1 MSRVILTNWRPG
13 LRKVSLNKLLQDRA
27 GMSLTTA
34 KAAVDQLLEGRP
46 VTIEVGSPDSAV
58 TLAREALALGAECK
72 VE

>member
-1 MSRVILTNWRPG
+1 MPGVILKDWRPG

-27 GMSLTTA
+27 GMSLTMA

-46 VTIEVGSPDSAV
+46 VTIEVGSPDKAM
-58 TLAREALALGAECK
+58 TLAYEAIALGAECE